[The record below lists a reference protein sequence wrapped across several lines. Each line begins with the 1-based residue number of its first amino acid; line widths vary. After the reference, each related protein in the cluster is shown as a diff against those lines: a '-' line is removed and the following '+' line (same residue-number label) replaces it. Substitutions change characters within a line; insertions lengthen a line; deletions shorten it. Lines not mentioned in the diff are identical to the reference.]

1 MLWETM
7 ERVNKLRQQA
17 LADPEFIKAAKEH
30 EDALKAMAKE
40 EAIVRKKRLKAAQ
53 ENKLNRGPKLLSDI
67 YRESVFVSNPT
78 GEQH

>member
-30 EDALKAMAKE
+30 EKALRSMEKE
-40 EAIVRKKRLKAAQ
+40 ELEIRRRRYKA
-53 ENKLNRGPKLLSDI
+53 ENQNKGPKLLSDI
-67 YRESVFVSNPT
+67 YRQSEFGSNPT